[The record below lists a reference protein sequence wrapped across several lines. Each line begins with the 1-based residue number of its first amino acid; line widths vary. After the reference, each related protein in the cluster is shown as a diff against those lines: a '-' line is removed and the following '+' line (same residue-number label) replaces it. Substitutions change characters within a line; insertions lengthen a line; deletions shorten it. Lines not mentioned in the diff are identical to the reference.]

1 MRVCVCRCRY
11 NANVSLQQFVSLLGV
26 DRGRGKKGRG
36 RGQLNHIVNM
46 EIEARELNG
55 AHNAALLSGF
65 MRACTHFARARTRRD
80 LLCVRCYCGACVY
93 LKIFKRFFR
102 ALFFEIIIICG
113 ERYLCSYTKSAL
125 YILI

>member
-1 MRVCVCRCRY
+1 MRYFAGFISVSSLIFKLRVAQSLYIVNACVCVCRCRY

-80 LLCVRCYCGACVY
+80 LLCGVIVVHVF
-93 LKIFKRFFR
+93 I
-102 ALFFEIIIICG
+102 
-113 ERYLCSYTKSAL
+113 
-125 YILI
+125 